1 MNNTLHYYVTLQQSA
16 EAAME
21 DSERVFSK
29 LARTIERKRL
39 EVKELIKSQERE
51 ATAQAEAILQSLD
64 QHMTELSIRD
74 CRLDRLS
81 QTDDHIHFLQVCME
95 RFS

>member
-1 MNNTLHYYVTLQQSA
+1 MPHQQSA

-21 DSERVFSK
+21 DSERMFSK

-39 EVKELIKSQERE
+39 EVKELIRSQERE
-51 ATAQAEAILQSLD
+51 ALAQAQAMLQSLE

-81 QTDDHIHFLQVCME
+81 QTDDHIHFLQVCMH
-95 RFS
+95 